1 MNTNL
6 LLAIAGP
13 AIVGFGFLG
22 FKDGTG
28 RFLIPLALLFL
39 ALFYFIATKYFGVE
53 IDFLSLP
60 V

>member
-1 MNTNL
+1 MNTTL
-6 LLAIAGP
+6 LTAFAGTAIF
-13 AIVGFGFLG
+13 GFAFLG

-28 RFLIPLALLFL
+28 RFLIPLALLVL
-39 ALFYFIATKYFGVE
+39 ALIYFIATKYFGVE